1 MFKVKKQKEIT
12 FKQFVQ
18 KRLLIYIIPNIIF
31 NTLIPY
37 ATLRE
42 LGPVLLF
49 QGEFNVA
56 RFLLPMALLLPFIIT
71 FDILKKTIL
80 FAEEGKAGFIIPEQ
94 LTKNKFIFRMAGI
107 NGVLSFSLIVL
118 VMALIHFN
126 VPEGYGFDGTA
137 IALVIGGLAGVLTLF
152 SALWPIKKLKT
163 LSYNEVI

>member
-1 MFKVKKQKEIT
+1 MFKIKKQQDLT
-12 FKQFVQ
+12 FKQFVR
-18 KRLLIYIIPNIIF
+18 KRLLIYLIPNLIF

-42 LGPVLLF
+42 LGPVQLF

-80 FAEEGKAGFIIPEQ
+80 FTEEGKAGFVVPEKF
-94 LTKNKFIFRMAGI
+94 TKNKFIFKMAGLI
-107 NGVLSFSLIVL
+107 GVSSFSINVL
-118 VMALIHFN
+118 AMVLIHFN
-126 VPEGYGFDGTA
+126 VPEGYGFNGTL
-137 IALVIGGLAGVLTLF
+137 IAVIIGGMAGVLTLF

-163 LSYNEVI
+163 ISLQHH

>member
-1 MFKVKKQKEIT
+1 MSNIKKEEDVT
-12 FKQFVQ
+12 FKKFLR

-42 LGPVLLF
+42 LGPVQLF

-80 FAEEGKAGFIIPEQ
+80 FSEDGKAGFVVPEE
-94 LTKNKFIFRMAGI
+94 LTKNKFIFKMAGI
-107 NGVLSFSLIVL
+107 NGLLSFSVNVL
-118 VMALIHFN
+118 AMLLIHLN
-126 VPEGYGFDGTA
+126 VPAGYGFNGTV
-137 IALVIGGLAGVLTLF
+137 ISLVIGGMAALLTLF
-152 SALWPIKKLKT
+152 SALWPIKRLKEAIDK
-163 LSYNEVI
+163 SV

>member
-1 MFKVKKQKEIT
+1 MFKIKKQKDLT

-18 KRLLIYIIPNIIF
+18 KRLLIYLIPNLIF

-42 LGPVLLF
+42 LESVQLF

-80 FAEEGKAGFIIPEQ
+80 FAEEGKAGFVVPADAG
-94 LTKNKFIFRMAGI
+94 KNKFIFKMAGI
-107 NGVLSFSLIVL
+107 NGGLSFL
-118 VMALIHFN
+118 VNVSAMILIHFN
-126 VPEGYGFDGTA
+126 VPEGYGFNGTVISVIIGSMA
-137 IALVIGGLAGVLTLF
+137 GALTIMST
-152 SALWPIKKLKT
+152 LWPIKKLKAF
-163 LSYNEVI
+163 IRQHH